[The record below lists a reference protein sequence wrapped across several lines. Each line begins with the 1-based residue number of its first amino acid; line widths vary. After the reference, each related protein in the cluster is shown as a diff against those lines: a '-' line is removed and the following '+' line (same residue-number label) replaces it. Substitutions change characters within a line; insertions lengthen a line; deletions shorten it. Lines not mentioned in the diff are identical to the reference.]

1 MLIFAQNYFSIMF
14 RRLFIL
20 GAAVA
25 AVSGVS
31 AREPQVS
38 IAELV
43 GEVAVEETY
52 PDSLAGLPH
61 DSVAAISGPL
71 SETLFLPALYMPY
84 RTDIKPIV
92 ISVATV
98 SKPSSPS
105 LRWIKDAESALALSD
120 LIRQTHAI
128 NHPGDVHLNLYSL
141 PEPPK
146 AFILTADPET
156 ATFVFSE
163 VTPTVSVEDI
173 EIAPADFKKQHWLNK
188 FNINLQFSQAFIS
201 PNWYQGG
208 NSSLNLIAD
217 FSYQSN
223 LNTKFHPNLLFEN
236 FFQWRTA
243 LQTVRDDPHRK
254 YALTENRFQ
263 INSKFGYKAAH
274 NWYYT
279 ITGVLKTPIFNGYKS
294 GTQTRTASFFSPG
307 ELNIGAGMTYNLSV
321 RDGKFTLGVTL
332 SPISYNLKTCIDSK
346 IDETSFGI
354 KQGRKAFHS
363 YGSAVEVTWN
373 WTICYNVNYSSRIF
387 AFTNCKYFQGDWQN
401 QFQFTINRFL
411 TANLNVDLRYDT
423 SASSNPY
430 WHKLQLRELFSLGFT
445 HYFSH

>member
-1 MLIFAQNYFSIMF
+1 MF
-14 RRLFIL
+14 RRLFVI

-25 AVSGVS
+25 AILGAEAV
-31 AREPQVS
+31 EPQIS
-38 IAELV
+38 IAELIGKSEV
-43 GEVAVEETY
+43 IEEVDSASSVAV
-52 PDSLAGLPH
+52 DSI
-61 DSVAAISGPL
+61 SVSRVRPL
-71 SETLFLPALYMPY
+71 SRTLFLPALYMPY
-84 RTDIKPIV
+84 RLDVKPKEITA
-92 ISVATV
+92 SPAKQASAPALQWLDEVAAA
-98 SKPSSPS
+98 
-105 LRWIKDAESALALSD
+105 AELSD

-128 NHPGDVHLNLYSL
+128 NHPADVHLNLYNL

-146 AFILTADPET
+146 VYILTADPET

-163 VTPTVSVEDI
+163 ETPSVTVDNI

-188 FNINLQFSQAFIS
+188 FGINLQFSQAFIS

-208 NSSLNLIAD
+208 NNSLNLIAD
-217 FSYQSN
+217 FTYQSN

-243 LQTVRDDPHRK
+243 LQTVRNDEFRK
-254 YALTENRFQ
+254 YDLTENRFQ

-279 ITGVLKTPIFNGYKS
+279 INGMLKTPIFNGYKS

-307 ELNIGAGMTYNLSV
+307 ELNIGAGMTYNLNAHNG
-321 RDGKFTLGVTL
+321 DFTLGVTL
-332 SPISYNLKTCIDSK
+332 SPISYNLKTCIDPK

-354 KQGRKAFHS
+354 KDGRKTFHS
-363 YGSAVEVTWN
+363 YGSSAEITWN
-373 WTICYNVNYSSRIF
+373 WKICYNVNYSSRIF
-387 AFTNCKYFQGDWQN
+387 AFTNYKYFQGDWQN
-401 QFQFTINRFL
+401 QFRFTINRFL

-423 SASSNPY
+423 SAASHSH

-445 HYFSH
+445 HFFSH

>member
-1 MLIFAQNYFSIMF
+1 MH
-14 RRLFIL
+14 RRLL
-20 GAAVA
+20 VSTAALA
-25 AVSGVS
+25 AIFSLC
-31 AREPQVS
+31 AQEPRVS
-38 IAELV
+38 IADIIDVSSMPEDTLNIQ
-43 GEVAVEETY
+43 AS
-52 PDSLAGLPH
+52 DSLLT
-61 DSVAAISGPL
+61 SVRPL
-71 SETLFLPALYMPY
+71 SPTLFLPALYMPY
-84 RTDIKPIV
+84 RLDIKPV
-92 ISVATV
+92 VLSADTPKKVTLPAMEWV
-98 SKPSSPS
+98 EQ
-105 LRWIKDAESALALSD
+105 AGNALALSD

-128 NHPGDVHLNLYSL
+128 NHPADVHLNLYSL

-146 AFILTADPET
+146 VFILTADPEN
-156 ATFVFSE
+156 ASFVFSE
-163 VTPTVSVEDI
+163 EVPSIEVETV
-173 EIAPADFKKQHWLNK
+173 EIAPADIKKQHWLNK
-188 FNINLQFSQAFIS
+188 FGINLQFSQAFVS

-217 FSYQSN
+217 FTYQSN

-243 LQTVRDDPHRK
+243 LQTVREDPHRK
-254 YALTENRFQ
+254 YDLTENRFQ

-279 ITGVLKTPIFNGYKS
+279 ITGVLKTPIFCGYKS

-307 ELNIGAGMTYNLSV
+307 ELNIGAGMTYNLNV

-332 SPISYNLKTCIDSK
+332 SPISYNLKTCIDNK

-373 WTICYNVNYSSRIF
+373 WKICYNVNYSSRIF
-387 AFTNCKYFQGDWQN
+387 AFTNYKYFQGDWQN

-423 SASSNPY
+423 SAASDSY